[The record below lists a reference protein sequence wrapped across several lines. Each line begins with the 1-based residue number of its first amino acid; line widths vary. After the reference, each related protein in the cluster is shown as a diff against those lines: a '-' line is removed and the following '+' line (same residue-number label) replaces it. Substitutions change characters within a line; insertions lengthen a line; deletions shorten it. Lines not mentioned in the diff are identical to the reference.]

1 MDFTNGGMDMEE
13 KILQGKKNGM
23 LVLVITTLL
32 YIAAGVGLVFG
43 ILADSM
49 VLLVVTIVWLA
60 IGWIPWL
67 GLKVLKPQEALV
79 LTLFGKYY
87 GTLKDDGF
95 YFVKFSLP
103 CAYLRLKDP
112 FLFCIFMISF

>member
-1 MDFTNGGMDMEE
+1 MDLTNGGMHMEE

-95 YFVKFSLP
+95 TLSIRSALVSIRRRRP
-103 CAYLRLKDP
+103 SSINPA
-112 FLFCIFMISF
+112 M

>member
-1 MDFTNGGMDMEE
+1 MEE

-49 VLLVVTIVWLA
+49 VFAGCCDRVAGNRLDSMAWSQSA
-60 IGWIPWL
+60 
-67 GLKVLKPQEALV
+67 EAAGS
-79 LTLFGKYY
+79 T
-87 GTLKDDGF
+87 
-95 YFVKFSLP
+95 
-103 CAYLRLKDP
+103 CADAVRQILRNTKR
-112 FLFCIFMISF
+112 